1 MEYFRV
7 KGPTKIKGTF
17 IPNGSKNAALPII
30 AACFLTDQ
38 PIHLVNVPEIEDVK
52 VMIEIAKMLGAKVE
66 HPATH
71 EYIIE
76 AKEIKTS
83 VIDPKLGGLIRTAM
97 LFAPALLLRTGK
109 AVLPKPG
116 GDSIGRRR
124 IDTHFQ
130 ALTSLGAQVK
140 VNSSFEIE
148 AKKLKGSY
156 IYLDEASVTGTENA
170 ILAAACAEGISI
182 IYNAACEPHV
192 QDLCNFL
199 NSIGAQIEGIGTNK
213 ITITGVKNLKGGNW
227 KIISDHIE
235 VGSIIGLAAITH
247 SEVTIPDICPEHYH
261 IIKMFYNKLGVDF
274 KFEHNSI
281 IVPSHQELVA
291 HADIGEGIPV
301 ITDMIWPG
309 FPSDLTSITVVM
321 ATQVNGT
328 VLIFEK
334 LFDSRLFFTDKLVAC
349 GAKLVLCDPHRVVI
363 SGPTKMN
370 PVTVTSPDIRA
381 GMALLIA
388 TMLADGESKIYNIR
402 QIDRGYE
409 RIDERLNK
417 IGANIIRE
425 DDQCQ

>member
-7 KGPTKIKGTF
+7 KGPTKLKGTF
-17 IPNGSKNAALPII
+17 VPNGSKNAALPII
-30 AACFLTDQ
+30 AACCLTDE
-38 PIHLVNVPEIEDVK
+38 PVHLTNVPEIEDVK
-52 VMIEIAKMLGAKVE
+52 VMIEICKSLGANIV
-66 HPATH
+66 HPANH
-71 EYIIE
+71 EYIIN
-76 AKEIKTS
+76 AKEIKNST
-83 VIDPKLGGLIRTAM
+83 IDQELGSLIRTSL

-109 AVLPKPG
+109 ARFPKPG

-130 ALTSLGAQVK
+130 ALTSLGANIK
-140 VNSSFEIE
+140 INSYFEIE
-148 AKKLKGSY
+148 SKKLKGSY

-170 ILAAACAEGISI
+170 ILGSVCAEGVSI

-199 NSIGAQIEGIGTNK
+199 NSIGAQIDGIGTNK
-213 ITITGVKNLKGGNW
+213 LTITGVNSLKGGSW

-235 VGSIIGLAAITH
+235 VGSIIGLAAITK
-247 SEVTIPDICPEHYH
+247 SEITIPDIYPEHYH
-261 IIKMFYNKLGVDF
+261 IIKIFYNKLGVDF

-281 IVPSHQELVA
+281 IVPSNQELIA

-321 ATQVNGT
+321 ATQINGT

-334 LFDSRLFFTDKLVAC
+334 LFDSRLFFTDKLVTC
-349 GAKLVLCDPHRVVI
+349 GARLVLCDPHRVVV

-388 TMLADGESKIYNIR
+388 TLLAEGESKIFNIR

-417 IGANIIRE
+417 LGANIIRE
-425 DDQCQ
+425 DDQCL

>member
-1 MEYFRV
+1 MEYFKV
-7 KGPTKIKGTF
+7 IGPTKISGNF

-30 AACFLTDQ
+30 AACCLTDE
-38 PIHLVNVPEIEDVK
+38 PVSLTNVPEIEDVK
-52 VMIEIAKMLGAKVE
+52 VMIEIAKTLGAKVQ
-66 HPATH
+66 HPREH
-71 EYIIE
+71 EYMIDSS
-76 AKEIKTS
+76 EIKNS
-83 VIDPKLGGLIRTAM
+83 KIDPNLGSLIRTAM
-97 LFAPALLLRTGK
+97 LFAPALLLKTGK
-109 AVLPKPG
+109 AIFPRPG

-130 ALTSLGAQVK
+130 ALASLGAQIK
-140 VNSSFEIE
+140 VNSFFEIE

-170 ILAAACAEGISI
+170 ILGAVCAEGVSI

-199 NSIGAQIEGIGTNK
+199 NSLGAQIEGIGTNK
-213 ITITGVKNLKGGNW
+213 ITITGVKSLKGGSW

-235 VGSIIGLAAITH
+235 VGSIIGLAAITN
-247 SEVTIPDICPEHYH
+247 SQITISDIYPEHYH
-261 IIKMFYNKLGVDF
+261 IIKMYYNKLGVDF

-281 IVPSHQELVA
+281 VIPSNQELIA
-291 HADIGEGIPV
+291 HADIGEGIPI

-321 ATQVNGT
+321 ATQVKGT

-334 LFDSRLFFTDKLVAC
+334 LFDSRLFFTDKLVTC

-388 TMLADGESKIYNIR
+388 TMLAEGESKIYNIR

-409 RIDERLNK
+409 KIDIRLNK
-417 IGANIIRE
+417 LGTKIIRE

>member
-1 MEYFRV
+1 MEYFKVR
-7 KGPTKIKGTF
+7 GPTKISGTF
-17 IPNGSKNAALPII
+17 VPNGSKNAALPII
-30 AACFLTDQ
+30 AACCLTNEKV
-38 PIHLVNVPEIEDVK
+38 HLTNVPEIEDVK
-52 VMIEIAKMLGAKVE
+52 VMIEIAKSLGAKIE
-66 HPATH
+66 HPTYH
-71 EYIIE
+71 EYIVDASQINNS
-76 AKEIKTS
+76 K
-83 VIDPKLGGLIRTAM
+83 IDPKLGSLIRTAM
-97 LFAPALLLRTGK
+97 LYAPALLLRTGK
-109 AVLPKPG
+109 AIFPKPG

-130 ALTSLGAQVK
+130 ALAGLGANIK
-140 VNSSFEIE
+140 INNYFEIE
-148 AKKLKGSY
+148 AKKLKGAY

-170 ILAAACAEGISI
+170 VLGAVCAEGTSV

-199 NSIGAQIEGIGTNK
+199 NSIGAQIDGIGTNK
-213 ITITGVKNLKGGNW
+213 LTITGVKSLKGGSW

-247 SEVTIPDICPEHYH
+247 SAITIPDIYPEHYH
-261 IIKMFYNKLGVDF
+261 IIKMYYNKLGVDF
-274 KFEHNSI
+274 KFHQNSI
-281 IVPSHQELVA
+281 IVPSDQELVA

-321 ATQVNGT
+321 ATQINGT

-349 GAKLVLCDPHRVVI
+349 GAKLVLCDPHRVVV

-388 TMLADGESKIYNIR
+388 TLLADGESKIYNIR

-417 IGANIIRE
+417 LGANIIRE
-425 DDQCQ
+425 DDQS

>member
-7 KGPTKIKGTF
+7 KGPTRIKGTF
-17 IPNGSKNAALPII
+17 VPNGSKNAALPII

-38 PIHLVNVPEIEDVK
+38 SITLTNVPEIEDVK

-66 HPATH
+66 HPEPH
-71 EYIIE
+71 KYIIE
-76 AKEIKTS
+76 AKEIKNS
-83 VIDPKLGGLIRTAM
+83 IIDPKLGGLIRTAM

-130 ALTSLGAQVK
+130 ALSSLGAQIK

-148 AKKLKGSY
+148 AKKLKGAY

-170 ILAAACAEGISI
+170 IMGAVCADGISI

-213 ITITGVKNLKGGNW
+213 LTITGVKNLKGGSW

-247 SEVTIPDICPEHYH
+247 SEVTIPDIYPEHYH
-261 IIKMFYNKLGVDF
+261 IIKMYYNKLGVDF

-281 IVPSHQELVA
+281 VVPANQELTV

-409 RIDERLNK
+409 KIDERLNK
-417 IGANIIRE
+417 LGANIIRE

>member
-7 KGPTKIKGTF
+7 KGPTKLKGTF
-17 IPNGSKNAALPII
+17 VPNGSKNAALPII
-30 AACFLTDQ
+30 AACCLTDE
-38 PIHLVNVPEIEDVK
+38 PVHLTNVPEIEDVK
-52 VMIEIAKMLGAKVE
+52 VMIEICKTLGAKIV
-66 HPATH
+66 HPAKH

-76 AKEIKTS
+76 AKEIKNST
-83 VIDPKLGGLIRTAM
+83 IDPELGSLIRTAM

-109 AVLPKPG
+109 ARFPKPG

-130 ALTSLGAQVK
+130 ALTSLGANIK
-140 VNSSFEIE
+140 INSFFEIE

-170 ILAAACAEGISI
+170 ILGSVCAEGVSI

-199 NSIGAQIEGIGTNK
+199 NSIGAQIDGIGTNK
-213 ITITGVKNLKGGNW
+213 LTITGVSSLKGGSW

-235 VGSIIGLAAITH
+235 VGSIIGLAAITN
-247 SEVTIPDICPEHYH
+247 SEITIPDIYPEHYH

-274 KFEHNSI
+274 KFDHNCI
-281 IVPSHQELVA
+281 IVPSNQELIA

-334 LFDSRLFFTDKLVAC
+334 LFDSRLFFTDKLVTC
-349 GAKLVLCDPHRVVI
+349 GARLVLCDPHRVVV

-388 TMLADGESKIYNIR
+388 TLLAEGESKIFNIR

-417 IGANIIRE
+417 LGANIVRE
-425 DDQCQ
+425 DDQCL

>member
-1 MEYFRV
+1 MEYFKV

-17 IPNGSKNAALPII
+17 VPNGSKNAALPII
-30 AACFLTDQ
+30 AACCLTDEKV
-38 PIHLVNVPEIEDVK
+38 HLTNVPEIEDVK
-52 VMIEIAKMLGAKVE
+52 VMIEIAKTLGAKIE
-66 HPATH
+66 HPASH
-71 EYIIE
+71 EYIID
-76 AKEIKTS
+76 ASQINNST
-83 VIDPKLGGLIRTAM
+83 IDPKLGSLIRTAM
-97 LFAPALLLRTGK
+97 LYAPALLLRTGK
-109 AVLPKPG
+109 AILPKPG

-130 ALTSLGAQVK
+130 ALTSLGADIK
-140 VNSSFEIE
+140 INNYFEIT
-148 AKKLKGSY
+148 AKKLKGAY

-170 ILAAACAEGISI
+170 ILGAVCAEGTSI

-199 NSIGAQIEGIGTNK
+199 NSIGAQIDGIGTNK
-213 ITITGVKNLKGGNW
+213 LTITGVKNLKGGSW

-235 VGSIIGLAAITH
+235 VGSIIGLAAITR
-247 SEVTIPDICPEHYH
+247 SEITIPDICPEHYH
-261 IIKMFYNKLGVDF
+261 IIRMFYNKLGVDF
-274 KFEHNSI
+274 KFHQNSI
-281 IVPSHQELVA
+281 IVPSDQELVP

-349 GAKLVLCDPHRVVI
+349 GAKLVLCDPHRVVV

-388 TMLADGESKIYNIR
+388 TLLADGESKIYNIR

-417 IGANIIRE
+417 LGACIIRE
-425 DDQCQ
+425 DDQA